1 MATLVLLRHAKAEPE
16 NGLGDAQRPLSSR
29 GRRQAT
35 ALGPLLAAHVGG
47 VDVALVSG
55 ALRTTETYKLLAAS
69 WPEGAPEADVREEL
83 YSAGPR
89 DVIALL
95 AELPPEAE
103 RVLVVG
109 HEPTM
114 SSLAHLL
121 NTERSPLADT
131 VAYGMGT
138 ASAAVLEVP
147 VPWGELDRSTAR
159 LLTVVRPEE

>member
-35 ALGPLLAAHVGG
+35 ALGPLLATHVGG
-47 VDVALVSG
+47 VDVALVSE

-69 WPEGAPEADVREEL
+69 WSEGAPEADVRKEL

-114 SSLAHLL
+114 SSTAALLAGDGESAHLGQVRTGL
-121 NTERSPLADT
+121 PTGSF
-131 VAYGMGT
+131 
-138 ASAAVLEVP
+138 AVLELP
-147 VPWGELDRSTAR
+147 AWSRLDAGTGR
-159 LLTVVRPEE
+159 LLDVVRPAH